1 MWELGINSF
10 LIKESDFFVP
20 LSFQFTTEPLT
31 LSVLAIC
38 GILVTMKPINGLTL
52 HRVHCTAS
60 ERIIR
65 KLSLG
70 FNALPETYIFS
81 SPEARYHIS
90 LILIYFQS
98 TLCRV
103 MQEGGG
109 GGGGTGGLQ
118 SLTSC
123 TTFSRLQ
130 YYCGTLPP
138 DFRPSWHYSR
148 LQVNKMNQKSGFLES
163 CAKTYNSL
171 AFHFFRGRGGNFSRW
186 TLYRPGHHSLTID
199 SNISP

>member
-1 MWELGINSF
+1 
-10 LIKESDFFVP
+10 
-20 LSFQFTTEPLT
+20 
-31 LSVLAIC
+31 
-38 GILVTMKPINGLTL
+38 MKPTNGLTL

-70 FNALPETYIFS
+70 FNTLPKTYIFS

-103 MQEGGG
+103 MQEEGGG

-118 SLTSC
+118 SPTSC

-130 YYCGTLPP
+130 YYCDTLPL

-148 LQVNKMNQKSGFLES
+148 IQVNKMNQKSGFLES
-163 CAKTYNSL
+163 CAKTYNSRPWR
-171 AFHFFRGRGGNFSRW
+171 FIFSREG
-186 TLYRPGHHSLTID
+186 R
-199 SNISP
+199 

>member
-70 FNALPETYIFS
+70 FNTLPETYIFS

-109 GGGGTGGLQ
+109 GGGGNRGFTIPYFLYHVL
-118 SLTSC
+118 SAPVLLWHSA
-123 TTFSRLQ
+123 SRLSPFMVL
-130 YYCGTLPP
+130 LP
-138 DFRPSWHYSR
+138 S
-148 LQVNKMNQKSGFLES
+148 SG
-163 CAKTYNSL
+163 
-171 AFHFFRGRGGNFSRW
+171 
-186 TLYRPGHHSLTID
+186 
-199 SNISP
+199 

>member
-1 MWELGINSF
+1 
-10 LIKESDFFVP
+10 
-20 LSFQFTTEPLT
+20 
-31 LSVLAIC
+31 
-38 GILVTMKPINGLTL
+38 MKPINGLTL

-70 FNALPETYIFS
+70 FNTLPETYIFS

-109 GGGGTGGLQ
+109 GGGD
-118 SLTSC
+118 
-123 TTFSRLQ
+123 R
-130 YYCGTLPP
+130 
-138 DFRPSWHYSR
+138 
-148 LQVNKMNQKSGFLES
+148 GF
-163 CAKTYNSL
+163 TVP
-171 AFHFFRGRGGNFSRW
+171 HF
-186 TLYRPGHHSLTID
+186 LYHVLSAPVLL
-199 SNISP
+199 

>member
-1 MWELGINSF
+1 MWEIGINSF

-60 ERIIR
+60 ERIIG

-70 FNALPETYIFS
+70 FNTLPETYIFS

-109 GGGGTGGLQ
+109 GGGGEQGVYNPLLPVPR
-118 SLTSC
+118 SLGSSTIVALCLPTSALHGI
-123 TTFSRLQ
+123 TPVFRLIKWIRN
-130 YYCGTLPP
+130 L
-138 DFRPSWHYSR
+138 
-148 LQVNKMNQKSGFLES
+148 GF
-163 CAKTYNSL
+163 
-171 AFHFFRGRGGNFSRW
+171 
-186 TLYRPGHHSLTID
+186 
-199 SNISP
+199 